1 MDYEEVEANTTEQM
15 NVDAAGNLCNQSVHE
30 NLSSLASEDDDT
42 IALLD
47 DDEIIQK
54 LAMSTNIASAIM
66 LRIPTHCLP
75 LLRKSFEEEEGE
87 LNLTQYLQ
95 VFIKN
100 MDFESD
106 EALFA
111 IIPDLV
117 DLFNQVDIN
126 G

>member
-1 MDYEEVEANTTEQM
+1 MNIEESGSKTIDLLNM
-15 NVDAAGNLCNQSVHE
+15 NENFGNDSVNE
-30 NLSSLASEDDDT
+30 NMSSLASDDEES
-42 IALLD
+42 LVSLD
-47 DDEIIQK
+47 DEEIIQK
-54 LAMSTNIASAIM
+54 LAMSANIASAIM

-75 LLRKSFEEEEGE
+75 LLRKSFEDEEGE
-87 LNLTQYLQ
+87 LNLIQYLQ
-95 VFIKN
+95 VFIRN